1 MKRKLTV
8 LFLLSSL
15 LLLSVNQFVLA
26 SGAEQIAQFAIPL
39 LVANTSFL
47 NIRSG
52 DGPQYTVVVT
62 VVGGTELPVLGANSS
77 KTWYL
82 VTTAVGPGWVD
93 VQYTLARG
101 DFRNVP
107 TLAPTVGNPPPLPTP
122 VSIGLPGTGVVTP
135 ITGVAQTAIQ
145 SSTIAIINV
154 TSVNLR
160 TQPAE
165 EATPI
170 GIVFR
175 YNGDAIY
182 PVVGYAYD
190 TIGIPWIAIVV
201 PTLGTGWIEAPK
213 ATVEAGTV
221 PASVAAALATTTTG
235 TTSTAA
241 TGGTIPIPELEAP
254 HIVVNTSFQNIR
266 TGPGPQFTVLTQVPG
281 GLQLEVIG
289 VSTDSAWFLV
299 KGSFGQG
306 WIASQFVLFRGAFKN
321 VPVIHS
327 VY

>member
-8 LFLLSSL
+8 LFLLASL
-15 LLLSVNQFVLA
+15 VMISMSQFVFTA
-26 SGAEQIAQFAIPL
+26 SAQQAQFAIPI

-47 NIRSG
+47 NVRSG

-62 VVGGTELPVLGANSS
+62 VVGGTELPVLGVNSN

-93 VQYTLARG
+93 LQFTIPRG
-101 DFRNVP
+101 EFSNVP
-107 TLAPTVGNPPPLPTP
+107 TLAPSVSAPPSLPTP
-122 VSIGLPGTGVVTP
+122 VSIGLVGSAATTLIAGT
-135 ITGVAQTAIQ
+135 AQTAIQ

-165 EATPI
+165 EAPPI

-175 YNGDAIY
+175 YIGDATY

-213 ATVEAGTV
+213 ATIQAGTV
-221 PASVAAALATTTTG
+221 ATTVATASSAS
-235 TTSTAA
+235 STPS
-241 TGGTIPIPELEAP
+241 GVGTIPIPQLEAA
-254 HIVVNTSFQNIR
+254 HIVVNTSYQNIR
-266 TGPGPQFTVLTQVPG
+266 TGPGPQFTILVQVPG
-281 GLQLEVIG
+281 GTELEAIG
-289 VSTDSAWFLV
+289 VTQDTSWYLV

-306 WIASQFVLFRGAFKN
+306 WIASQFVLFRGSFKS
-321 VPVIHS
+321 VPIIHS

>member
-1 MKRKLTV
+1 MKRKLAV

-15 LLLSVNQFVLA
+15 LMLSVNQLVFA
-26 SGAEQIAQFAIPL
+26 SGAEQIARLAIPL

-52 DGPQYTVVVT
+52 DGPQYTVIVT
-62 VVGGTELPVLGANSS
+62 VVGGTELPVLGANSN

-93 VQYTLARG
+93 LQFTIPRG

-107 TLAPTVGNPPPLPTP
+107 TLAPTIGTPPSLPTP
-122 VSIGLPGTGVVTP
+122 ISIGLPGTGSTAP
-135 ITGVAQTAIQ
+135 ITGVAQTTIQ

-154 TSVNLR
+154 TAVNLR

-175 YNGDAIY
+175 YVGNATY

-190 TIGIPWIAIVV
+190 TLGIPWIAIVV

-213 ATVEAGTV
+213 ATVKAGTV
-221 PASVAAALATTTTG
+221 PITTTTTITATG
-235 TTSTAA
+235 TTNV
-241 TGGTIPIPELEAP
+241 GGTIPIPELEAP
-254 HIVVNTSFQNIR
+254 HIVVNTGFQNIR
-266 TGPGPQFTVLTQVPG
+266 TGPGPQFTVLVRVPG
-281 GLQLEVIG
+281 GRQLEVIG
-289 VSTDSAWFLV
+289 VTQDSSWFLV
-299 KGSFGQG
+299 KGTFGQG

-327 VY
+327 IY